1 MIQPIWRVLPGSQQ
15 LFLESPVKEVCF
27 AGTRGSGKTDAM
39 LMAFANHCN
48 HGYGDHW
55 RGVIFR
61 RNYKHLDDIIAKS
74 KRWFYRSA
82 LKPRFLA
89 SSSSLKWVWPTG
101 EELLLRAFENEDDYW
116 SYHGH
121 EYPFIGWEELTSW
134 PSINCYESMKSC
146 NRSSFGTEIPRI
158 IRSSTNP
165 YGVGHNWVKGY
176 FIDPAPYG
184 NVICD
189 ADGNERVCLFGSIK
203 ENPHLRDEYIKTL
216 ESITDPNKR
225 KAWLDGSWDIT
236 SGGMFDDIWDRT
248 KHVLEPFAIPSSWK
262 VDRAFDWGSSRPFS
276 VGWWAQSDGTT
287 ARMND
292 GTSRTF
298 PRGTLFRIA
307 EWYGCT
313 GKENEGLRMTAS
325 NVALGI
331 VARELPMKLR
341 IQPGPADSSIYDVTD
356 DASIAQNMEKSG
368 VRWVHADK
376 RPGSRKNGWELIR
389 GRLEA
394 AANNDDRPGLYI
406 FSNCRD
412 FIRTVPS
419 LPRDDK
425 DPDDIDTDAED
436 HIADETRY
444 RILAAD
450 RTMQRIIIGGV

>member
-1 MIQPIWRVLPGSQQ
+1 MNLAWKALPGAQS
-15 LFLESPVKEVCF
+15 LFIQSPTREVCF
-27 AGTRGSGKTDAM
+27 AGTRGPGKTDAM
-39 LMAFANHCN
+39 LMSFAQHCGR
-48 HGYGDHW
+48 GYGDHW

-74 KRWFYRSA
+74 KRWFYQSS
-82 LKPRFLA
+82 LHPRFLA
-89 SSSSLKWVWPTG
+89 SSSALKWVWPTG
-101 EELLLRAFENEDDYW
+101 EELLLRAFENPDDYW
-116 SYHGH
+116 SFHGH

-134 PSINCYESMKSC
+134 PTIDCYDSMKSC
-146 NRSSFGTEIPRI
+146 NRSSFGNSIPRI

-165 YGVGHNWVKGY
+165 YGVGHNWVKQY

-184 NVICD
+184 NVIAD
-189 ADGNERVCLFGSIK
+189 AEGNKRVCLFGSIR
-203 ENPHLRDEYIKTL
+203 ENPHLGDEYIKTL
-216 ESITDPNKR
+216 EGITDPNKR
-225 KAWLDGSWDIT
+225 KAWLEGSWDIT
-236 SGGMFDDIWDRT
+236 SGGMFDDLWDRS
-248 KHVLEPFAIPSSWK
+248 KHVLEPFQIPTSWR

-287 ARMND
+287 VELAD

-313 GKENEGLRMTAS
+313 GKANEGLRLTATA
-325 NVALGI
+325 VATGI
-331 VARELPMKLR
+331 VEREMSMKLR

-356 DASIAQNMEKSG
+356 DVSIAQNMEKAG
-368 VRWVHADK
+368 IRWVHADK

-394 AANNDDRPGLYI
+394 SATNSDRPGLYV

-412 FIRTVPS
+412 FIRTIPP
-419 LPRDDK
+419 LPRDER

-436 HIADETRY
+436 HIADEVRY
-444 RILAAD
+444 RVLSAD
-450 RTMQRIIIGGV
+450 KTMQKITIGGI